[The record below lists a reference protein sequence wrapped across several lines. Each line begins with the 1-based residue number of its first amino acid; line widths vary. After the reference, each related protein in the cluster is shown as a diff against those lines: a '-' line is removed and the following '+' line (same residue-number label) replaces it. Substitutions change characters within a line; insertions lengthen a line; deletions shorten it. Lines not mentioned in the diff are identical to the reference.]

1 MLCGHACVAWV
12 SCAGT
17 ILSCRE
23 GCGMSS
29 TEHTPDA
36 ERWSGQP
43 GSCFMRNCDMELD
56 LEGLPNRDET
66 LCEHG

>member
-1 MLCGHACVAWV
+1 MLASTSRNMKNPTNSGLE
-12 SCAGT
+12 
-17 ILSCRE
+17 ILKSHDASRCII
-23 GCGMSS
+23 S
-29 TEHTPDA
+29 TSNFLLA
-36 ERWSGQP
+36 VP